1 MEQEEAN
8 ILDKSMNFVDILI
21 FNFLLQYEKTHFY
34 VCLEEVDSA
43 RGTVTNK
50 QQIFPLVIMVLWM
63 KK

>member
-8 ILDKSMNFVDILI
+8 ILNKSMKFVDILI

-34 VCLEEVDSA
+34 VCLEEVDSS

-50 QQIFPLVIMVLWM
+50 QQIFH
-63 KK
+63 